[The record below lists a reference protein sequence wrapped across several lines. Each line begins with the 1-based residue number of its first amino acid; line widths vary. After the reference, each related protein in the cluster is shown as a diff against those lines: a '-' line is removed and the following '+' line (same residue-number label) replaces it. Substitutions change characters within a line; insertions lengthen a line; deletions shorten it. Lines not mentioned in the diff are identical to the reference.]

1 MYHFILH
8 VKVKPHSVFYLQLMG
23 TSKMTNY
30 IKDQAEDLMN
40 KMNQTKNKYEKEKI
54 DTKNLIEKL
63 KNYLRGTACNESVVS
78 FW

>member
-1 MYHFILH
+1 MN
-8 VKVKPHSVFYLQLMG
+8 

-30 IKDQAEDLMN
+30 IKDQAKELMN
-40 KMNQTKNKYEKEKI
+40 KMNQTKNKYEKEKT

-63 KNYLRGTACNESVVS
+63 KNYLRGTASNKSVTS

>member
-1 MYHFILH
+1 
-8 VKVKPHSVFYLQLMG
+8 
-23 TSKMTNY
+23 MTNS

-40 KMNQTKNKYEKEKI
+40 KMNQTKTKYEKEKI

-63 KNYLRGTACNESVVS
+63 KNYLRGTACNKSVSS